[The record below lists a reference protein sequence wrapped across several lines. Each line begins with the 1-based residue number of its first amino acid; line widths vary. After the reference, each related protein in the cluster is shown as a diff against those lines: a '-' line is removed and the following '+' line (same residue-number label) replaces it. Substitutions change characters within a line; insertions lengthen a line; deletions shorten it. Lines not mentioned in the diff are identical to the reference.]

1 MTEENKIH
9 YVHPAIYPFA
19 LAKYYLISKPLYA
32 LKCWVHEHNT
42 AYSVEEQPQNN
53 EYQSLPAPAQTAPT
67 AYQTPTTAMIP
78 TATVQ
83 PQPQALQLQQR
94 PITNLIPVTIERRLE
109 QAMEDF
115 GIRASVQRVSRGHII
130 DVALVMPARGVSSS
144 TITAKARDI
153 ARVMGAESLRVNDRS
168 DKGAGLLE
176 IELAR
181 PASERGVVSALA
193 CFGSAAWKEFKG
205 SLPILIGVDTGGDV
219 VVADLAK
226 LRHMLIGGET
236 GGGKSVGLNVI
247 IVSLLLRYSPQ
258 KLKFV
263 MIDPKKVELS
273 PYRNIPHLMH
283 PIVTDM
289 SVAYECLERVLEEME
304 RRSTMMMQRG
314 VRNIEEFNALGG
326 EQLPFVVVV
335 CDEYAAMC
343 AKEEK
348 ARLEEQRQENMDA
361 EAEERKPRKITF
373 PKKAESLMQEICQ
386 EARFAGIHVI
396 IATQRPSATL
406 LDTDTKQNLPG
417 VLAYKMQNATNSR
430 IILDQAGAETLLGSG
445 DSLFKSPD
453 SPSPR
458 RVHGAYLSTGDLNK
472 FLQQYEAKP

>member
-32 LKCWVHEHNT
+32 LKCWVYEHNT
-42 AYSVEEQPQNN
+42 AYPVNPVEEQPQNT

-67 AYQTPTTAMIP
+67 AMIP
-78 TATVQ
+78 AAIM
-83 PQPQALQLQQR
+83 QPQALQVQQH
-94 PITNLIPVTIERRLE
+94 PVTIERRLE
-109 QAMEDF
+109 QAMKDF

-144 TITAKARDI
+144 TIAAKARDI

-168 DKGAGLLE
+168 EKGAGLLE

-205 SLPILIGVDTGGDV
+205 SLPILIGVDKSGDV

-273 PYRNIPHLMH
+273 PYRNIPHLMY

-289 SVAYECLERVLEEME
+289 SVAHECLEHVLEEME

-348 ARLEEQRQENMDA
+348 ARLEEQRKENMDA

-373 PKKAESLMQEICQ
+373 PKKAEALMQEICQ

-417 VLAYKMQNATNSR
+417 VLAYKMTNVTNSR

-458 RVHGAYLSTGDLNK
+458 RVHGAYLSTVDLNK